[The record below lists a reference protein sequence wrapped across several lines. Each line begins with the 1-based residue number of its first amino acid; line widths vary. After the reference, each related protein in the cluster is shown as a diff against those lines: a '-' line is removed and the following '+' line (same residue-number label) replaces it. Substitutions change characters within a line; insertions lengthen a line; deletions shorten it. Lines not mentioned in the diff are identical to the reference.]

1 MWEFGFI
8 QENKSQIENQYD
20 TKLNSFFNEY

>member
-8 QENKSQIENQYD
+8 QENKSPFENQYD